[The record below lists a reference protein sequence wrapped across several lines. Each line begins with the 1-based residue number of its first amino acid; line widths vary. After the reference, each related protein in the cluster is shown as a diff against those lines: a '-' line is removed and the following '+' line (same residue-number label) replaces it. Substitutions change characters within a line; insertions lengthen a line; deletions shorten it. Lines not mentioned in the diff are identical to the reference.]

1 MAEEMR
7 KGLGRMSKA
16 PDEDK
21 GGEKP
26 MPKGKV
32 DAESHGEADGEEGT
46 STITHHADGSHT
58 SQMHGGEETHHPDHK
73 HLMAHIGHHLSGGDA
88 HHVTHHDGMEAHSH
102 TVHED
107 GTHEPHEGDPHESL
121 DAMMNGGMG
130 DQTGGDNTGDHE
142 MMDQHPPTYGGM

>member
-1 MAEEMR
+1 MAEEMK

-16 PDEDK
+16 PDEQK
-21 GGEKP
+21 GREAKKPSGSVDGEHKP
-26 MPKGKV
+26 DEHDG
-32 DAESHGEADGEEGT
+32 GEEGT
-46 STITHHADGSHT
+46 STITHHADGSQT

-121 DAMMNGGMG
+121 DAMMQGGNAMG
-130 DQTGGDNTGDHE
+130 DQGQEADGMQEHE
-142 MMDQHPPTYGGM
+142 PTYGGI